1 MSYDVLKQKFKE
13 FLWYEETDIGN
24 IHINISKFNI
34 KNYKK
39 EKTEFIQYV
48 LFILLKIKAI
58 NNKTKKFTDFHVYM
72 KDSNSKNFSP
82 IFLKQVLKILKP
94 VIEDVELINKVKL
107 YNLNNFMK
115 KVFVIVKPFFHK
127 ETIAKFEF
135 IN

>member
-13 FLWYEETDIGN
+13 FLWYEETDVGN
-24 IHINISKFNI
+24 LHINISKFNI
-34 KNYKK
+34 KNYNQKK
-39 EKTEFIQYV
+39 SEFIQYV
-48 LFILLKIKAI
+48 LFVLLKIKAI
-58 NNKTKKFTDFHVYM
+58 NDKTKKFSDFHVYM

-94 VIEDVELINKVKL
+94 MIEDVELINKVKL

-127 ETIAKFEF
+127 ETIAKFQF